1 MKTKCTT
8 KKLQL
13 NKVTVTALDRDLQN
27 MMKGGIFTETKPIVT
42 VCYTICATDCEGQ
55 DCLAI
60 G

>member
-1 MKTKCTT
+1 MKAKRTN
-8 KKLQL
+8 KKLEL
-13 NKVTVTALDRDLQN
+13 NKVTITALDRDLQKV
-27 MMKGGIFTETKPIVT
+27 MKGGIIFETRMVVT